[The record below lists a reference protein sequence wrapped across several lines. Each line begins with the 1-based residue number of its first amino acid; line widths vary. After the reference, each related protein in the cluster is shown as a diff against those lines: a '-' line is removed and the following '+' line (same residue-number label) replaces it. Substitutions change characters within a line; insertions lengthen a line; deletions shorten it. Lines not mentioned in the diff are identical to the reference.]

1 MSTIKGNN
9 ATIIFKDETSN
20 NATDLDTSALSS
32 YAEFTGITSCSIS
45 VSNATFEATSITA
58 PSTAKTTRDFAVG
71 TTATSM
77 SLEGVYDPSESNNA
91 DELFTKCKNK
101 TRMGLFWENAQSASG
116 QNKAVGGVGFCTSF
130 ELSAGMD
137 DFVTFSASFELEGN
151 PVVIDIS

>member
-20 NATDLDTSALSS
+20 NASDLDTTALGS
-32 YAEFTGITSCSIS
+32 YTEFTGITSCSIS
-45 VSNATFEATSITA
+45 VSNATFEATSITG
-58 PSTAKTTRDFAVG
+58 PSSAATSRDFAVG

-77 SLEGVYDPSESNNA
+77 SLEGVYDPAQSNNA

-101 TRMGLFWENAQSASG
+101 TRMGLFWENAQGGSNE
-116 QNKAVGGVGFCTSF
+116 NKAVGGVGFCTSF

>member
-9 ATIIFKDETSN
+9 ATIIFKDEASN
-20 NATDLDTSALSS
+20 NASDLDTSSLSS
-32 YAEFTGITSCSIS
+32 YTEFTGITSCSIS
-45 VSNATFEATSITA
+45 VSNATFEATSITG
-58 PSTAKTTRDFAVG
+58 PSSATTSRDFAVG

-77 SLEGVYDPSESNNA
+77 SLEGVYDPSQSNNA

-101 TRMGLFWENAQSASG
+101 TRMGLFWENAQGGSNE
-116 QNKAVGGVGFCTSF
+116 NKAVGGVGFCTSF